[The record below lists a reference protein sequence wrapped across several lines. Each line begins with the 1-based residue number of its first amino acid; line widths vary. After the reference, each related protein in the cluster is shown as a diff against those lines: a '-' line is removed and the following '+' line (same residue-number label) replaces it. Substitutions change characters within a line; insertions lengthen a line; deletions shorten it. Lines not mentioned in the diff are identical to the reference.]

1 MAALPELPVEYR
13 LLGLGFE
20 KWEPIHSTA
29 STVVNSWVL
38 AQNLPTELVTL
49 MLREKLDVAKANA
62 LWKWDA
68 AAPDIDSYWNDLR
81 HIQIGPL
88 TASFKGVIE
97 FIWGVDTPNA
107 SNNWAVSGARS
118 ADGLP
123 LLANDPHMAQ
133 MVPSIW
139 YAVEAKGGGVH
150 IAGAMLAGQ
159 PFPATGHNEHVSWGV
174 TNVMADLIDLAVMKR
189 VGDKG
194 YILAGE
200 RKTLLEK
207 KVSIKIKDQAPKEQI
222 VYYTELGPVITTLEG
237 SHLVA
242 LRWQILETQDQTGD
256 MFYQIQKAKTVQ
268 DVIAAAQK
276 YDSFIS
282 QNLVSADTDGNIA
295 WQVFGSIPKEELYWG
310 SALSGF

>member
-1 MAALPELPVEYR
+1 MAYLCWPTTPYGANGAEY
-13 LLGLGFE
+13 
-20 KWEPIHSTA
+20 
-29 STVVNSWVL
+29 
-38 AQNLPTELVTL
+38 LVCG
-49 MLREKLDVAKANA
+49 R
-62 LWKWDA
+62 
-68 AAPDIDSYWNDLR
+68 
-81 HIQIGPL
+81 G
-88 TASFKGVIE
+88 
-97 FIWGVDTPNA
+97 
-107 SNNWAVSGARS
+107 
-118 ADGLP
+118 
-123 LLANDPHMAQ
+123 
-133 MVPSIW
+133 
-139 YAVEAKGGGVH
+139 KGGR
-150 IAGAMLAGQ
+150 AYRCAMLAGQ

-295 WQVFGSIPKEELYWG
+295 WQVFGSIPKRRGYTGAVPYPASDPAYGWDGWLKELPGVLNPEE
-310 SALSGF
+310 GFVLTANAPRIIRWPMTSQRRTSHPGDMSVSVSS